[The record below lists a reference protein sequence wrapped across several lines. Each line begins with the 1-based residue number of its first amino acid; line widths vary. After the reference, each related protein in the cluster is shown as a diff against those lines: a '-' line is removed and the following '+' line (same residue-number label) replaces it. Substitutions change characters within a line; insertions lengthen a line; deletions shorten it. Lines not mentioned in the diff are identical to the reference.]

1 MGTKKKQKT
10 AKHGQAAQLRLL
22 VRQAFIAIGT
32 GIVMMLLSVMANAF
46 LTSKQ
51 TELLHTVD
59 ALNQYRLG
67 SKTLTSDVQSY
78 AVTGDQQYYDAY
90 MKELEQD
97 QNREQAIAVLEK
109 CNLSEEDWAALDQIA
124 GMSDG
129 LVPLEEAAMQNV
141 KDGDL
146 EAARA
151 QVFGNQYEQTIVQIN
166 EQTSAVIQTIEE
178 RKTAITSIW
187 KVIQLIAQLLF
198 MASFFY
204 VAVQVVRTIKFAR
217 EELLYPIQK
226 VSADM
231 TVLAGGDFST
241 RLDLKEDDSEVGR
254 MVSSI
259 SFMKQNLHDML
270 QEISRILEQ
279 MGNGNYQIQFQKE
292 YIGEFTEIKDSFL
305 AISGKMRET
314 LNTLREVSD
323 QIDKGSE
330 QLSSAAQDLAEG
342 STTQAGQVS
351 ELAEVIRDMTQNMER
366 NAVEASESVKIAA
379 QAGETLNE
387 GNAKM
392 QELKEAIREINR
404 CSEQISTIIGAIEDI
419 ASQTNLLSL
428 NAAIEA
434 ARAGEAGRGF
444 AVVAGQVKSLAE
456 ESAKAAGQTTQLIET
471 TVAAVD
477 KGIRIADETAVSM
490 ENVME
495 GAKAATEK
503 MGQIAQIL
511 NENVK
516 HMRRVEEGM
525 FQVSSVVD
533 NNSASSQETA
543 AVSEEQKAQV
553 ETMVQLMERFEI

>member
-1 MGTKKKQKT
+1 MGNQKEQ
-10 AKHGQAAQLRLL
+10 ANVKHGQAAQLRKLVYQALL
-22 VRQAFIAIGT
+22 AIGS
-32 GIVMMLLSVMANAF
+32 GIVLLLISVAANFF
-46 LTSKQ
+46 LSSAQ
-51 TELLHTVD
+51 TELLNTVD

-67 SKTLTSDVQSY
+67 SKTLTSGVQSY
-78 AVTGDQQYYDAY
+78 AVTGDQQYHDAY

-97 QNREQAIAVLEK
+97 QNREKALAVLEK
-109 CNLSEEDWAALDQIA
+109 CSLTKQEWADLDQIA
-124 GMSDG
+124 GLSEG
-129 LVPLEEAAMQNV
+129 LVPLEEAAMQSV

-146 EAARA
+146 VTAQG
-151 QVFGNQYEQTIVQIN
+151 QVFGNQYEQTIEQIN
-166 EQTSAVIQTIEE
+166 EQTSAVIQEIEA
-178 RKTAITSIW
+178 RKTRAANSWKIT
-187 KVIQLIAQLLF
+187 QLIVQLLF
-198 MASFFY
+198 MISFLYMAMQFM
-204 VAVQVVRTIKFAR
+204 RTIKFSR
-217 EELLYPIQK
+217 EELLDPIKK

-231 TVLAGGDFST
+231 ATLAGGDFST
-241 RLDLKEDDSEVGR
+241 QLELKEDDSEVGR

-292 YIGEFTEIKDSFL
+292 YIGEFTEIKESFL
-305 AISGKMRET
+305 TISGKMRET
-314 LNTLREVSD
+314 LNTLREVSNH
-323 QIDKGSE
+323 IDKGSE

-351 ELAEVIRDMTQNMER
+351 ELADVIRDMTRNMEQ